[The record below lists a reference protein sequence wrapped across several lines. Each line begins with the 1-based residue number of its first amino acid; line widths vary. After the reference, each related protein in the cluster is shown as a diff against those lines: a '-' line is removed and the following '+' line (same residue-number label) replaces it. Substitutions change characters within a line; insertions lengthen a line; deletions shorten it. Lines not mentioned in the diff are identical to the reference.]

1 MSKTF
6 ITEVSNKLN
15 PIIGNW
21 VDYNVTLG
29 LIKEYQLRRYL
40 NTDNG
45 YSGSM
50 NFYVVRIELANG
62 YDIDIDIS
70 KCRSK
75 HKTCKILSVCALAPA
90 VERLSNGNG
99 GTDVCPRKVVKE
111 RIEFVE
117 GEFDIK
123 DVEWLTRIT
132 RLLNEYVM
140 KTKISVEVIE

>member
-1 MSKTF
+1 MSKAF

-15 PIIGNW
+15 PIISNW

-29 LIKEYQLRRYL
+29 LIKEYQSRRYL
-40 NTDNG
+40 NTDNS

-111 RIEFVE
+111 RIEFTE
-117 GEFDIK
+117 GEFDVNG
-123 DVEWLTRIT
+123 VEWVTSIT

-140 KTKISVEVIE
+140 KSKIDVEVIE

>member
-1 MSKTF
+1 MSKAF

-15 PIIGNW
+15 PIISNW

-29 LIKEYQLRRYL
+29 LIKEYQSRRYL
-40 NTDNG
+40 NTDNS

-90 VERLSNGNG
+90 VEILSNGNG

-111 RIEFVE
+111 RIEFTE
-117 GEFDIK
+117 GEFDVNG
-123 DVEWLTRIT
+123 VEWVTSIT

-140 KTKISVEVIE
+140 KSKIDVEVIE

>member
-45 YSGSM
+45 YNASM
-50 NFYVVRIELANG
+50 NFYVVRLELNNG

-70 KCRSK
+70 KSFSR
-75 HKTCKILSVCALAPA
+75 HKTCKILSVCAMAPA

-117 GEFDIK
+117 GNFDINEC
-123 DVEWLTRIT
+123 EWLTRIIE
-132 RLLNEYVM
+132 LLNEYVM
-140 KTKISVEVIE
+140 KSKIDVEVIE

>member
-1 MSKTF
+1 MSKAF

-29 LIKEYQLRRYL
+29 LITEYQSRRYL

-62 YDIDIDIS
+62 YDIDINIS
-70 KCRSK
+70 KCHSK
-75 HKTCKILSVCALAPA
+75 HKTCKILSVCAFAPA
-90 VERLSNGNG
+90 VERLING
-99 GTDVCPRKVVKE
+99 GTDVCPIKVVKE

-117 GEFDIK
+117 GEFDVNG
-123 DVEWLTRIT
+123 VEWLTRIT

-140 KTKISVEVIE
+140 KSKIGVEVIE